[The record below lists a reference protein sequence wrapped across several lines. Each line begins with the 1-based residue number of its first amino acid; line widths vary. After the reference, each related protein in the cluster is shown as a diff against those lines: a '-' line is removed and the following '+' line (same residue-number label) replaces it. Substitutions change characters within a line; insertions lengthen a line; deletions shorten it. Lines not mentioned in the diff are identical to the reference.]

1 MEWGKERK
9 KEALSDLCRIIC
21 SLSWDLCF
29 FVSPELV
36 FALKENH
43 NFLVTAA
50 LYLLHHALKI
60 SEMSDG
66 SSGLSEIMLEMQR
79 VLLSLTA
86 PCSSAVRLL
95 QLQGEGITGG
105 QWSHHGHRGAEHAQ
119 ECTWIQMMGCYG
131 DGRLMMLFADSLTV
145 PCQTIRCHGAA
156 RMLQFS
162 IGIRL
167 CLSWVTA
174 EANIEKKQAT
184 RSKLSALSLHSWEQ
198 CESTVLPWLLQW
210 TLVELM
216 VITGFNGLQVILELA
231 QWCCL
236 LELQVAVTLLY
247 NTSHLLCCT

>member
-1 MEWGKERK
+1 M
-9 KEALSDLCRIIC
+9 
-21 SLSWDLCF
+21 
-29 FVSPELV
+29 

-119 ECTWIQMMGCYG
+119 ECT
-131 DGRLMMLFADSLTV
+131 
-145 PCQTIRCHGAA
+145 
-156 RMLQFS
+156 
-162 IGIRL
+162 
-167 CLSWVTA
+167 
-174 EANIEKKQAT
+174 
-184 RSKLSALSLHSWEQ
+184 
-198 CESTVLPWLLQW
+198 
-210 TLVELM
+210 
-216 VITGFNGLQVILELA
+216 
-231 QWCCL
+231 
-236 LELQVAVTLLY
+236 
-247 NTSHLLCCT
+247 